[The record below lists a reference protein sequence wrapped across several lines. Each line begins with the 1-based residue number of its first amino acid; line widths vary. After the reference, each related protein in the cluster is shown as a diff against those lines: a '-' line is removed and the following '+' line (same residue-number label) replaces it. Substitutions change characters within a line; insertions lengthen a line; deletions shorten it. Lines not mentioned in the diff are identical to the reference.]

1 MPITLAELGHRTG
14 QAPYDEAELRKAF
27 YDIHDET
34 FWRITAEVYEST
46 QLNCAPL
53 WALYSS
59 TRYVVEQG
67 IDGDIVECGVYFG
80 GSVMMILRTLQSMGV
95 QDRRIVLY
103 DSFEMFTGVLTEH
116 DINYWGNPVV
126 GLANNFMDVARS
138 NILETGYPEANVVFV
153 PGNVEDTL
161 ATAAHERIALLRLD
175 TDTYFSTKV
184 ELEVLYPSLVP
195 GGVIIV
201 DDYGYNEGCRKATDE
216 YFDVVGSRPLFHR
229 TTNNSRTGLKPPG
242 G

>member
-14 QAPYDEAELRKAF
+14 QDPYNEAELRRVF

-34 FWRITAEVYEST
+34 FWRIAGEVYEST

-53 WALYSS
+53 WALYSA
-59 TRYVVEQG
+59 TRYIVEQG

-80 GSVMMILRTLQSMGV
+80 GSVMTILRTLQSMGV
-95 QDRRIVLY
+95 EDRDIVLY
-103 DSFEMFTGVLTEH
+103 DSFEMFTGVITEH
-116 DINYWGNPVV
+116 DINYWGNPVT
-126 GLANNFMDVARS
+126 GITTNFMHITQA
-138 NILETGYPEANVVFV
+138 NIRETGYPDDRVRYVA
-153 PGNVEDTL
+153 GNVEETL
-161 ATAAHERIALLRLD
+161 AAASHHRIALLRLD

-184 ELEVLYPSLVP
+184 ELESLYPSLVP

-216 YFDVVGSRPLFHR
+216 YFAALGSRPLFHR
-229 TTNNSRTGLKPPG
+229 TTNNSRTGLKPPTR
-242 G
+242 